1 MKARI
6 YKPAK
11 TAMQSGMARTHLWRL
26 EFDAA
31 GTRFIEP
38 LMGWTGTTTTRDQS
52 ILRFESKEAAIA
64 YALKHGIEFEVE
76 EPHQRILNRRAYA
89 DNFSYTRIR

>member
-11 TAMQSGMARTHLWRL
+11 TAMQSGMARTHQWKL

-31 GTRFIEP
+31 DTRFIEP
-38 LMGWTGTTTTRDQS
+38 LMGWTGTTTTRDQTA
-52 ILRFESKEAAIA
+52 LRFKTKEDAIA
-64 YALKHGIEFEVE
+64 YAQKHGIEFEVE
-76 EPHQRILNRRAYA
+76 EPHERILNRRAYA
-89 DNFSYTRIR
+89 DNFAWTRIR